1 MKISKQELWQRFQ
14 QYYTEFPDL
23 DLALDMSRMNFPDG
37 FFETMAP
44 RMQKAFS
51 DMAALE
57 RGEIANPD
65 EKRMVGHYWLRSP
78 ELAPTT
84 EIRDAIVNTV
94 NAIKAFAA
102 DVHEG
107 KIQGQQGRFRNLLI
121 IGIGGSALGPQ
132 FVAHALSHPKSDKM
146 KVFFFDNTDPDG
158 MDRVLAEL
166 EGKLGATLAIVISK
180 SGGTKETRNGMLE
193 AAQAYKAAGLD
204 FARHSVAVT
213 GSGSE
218 LDKLARE
225 NGWISIFPMWDWVGG
240 RTSELSA
247 VGLLPASLQGFDI
260 KGIIDGSNACDKVTR
275 INNVTENPSAM
286 LALAWYYSGNGKGSK
301 NMIILPYK
309 DRLELISKYLQQ
321 LIMESIGKEK
331 DLNGQVVNQGLSVF
345 GNKGATDQH
354 SYVQQLRDGTNN
366 FFVTFIQVLTDRQ
379 RKSQFIQDR
388 VTTGDYLNG
397 FFLGTRQALF
407 ENGRESITIT
417 VKEVSPFTIGVLIAI
432 FERAVG
438 FYASLI
444 GINAYHQPGVEA
456 GKKAAEEVI
465 NLQNKVES
473 LLESKKGTFL
483 SAQEIAVALNV
494 MDEVESVFKICQHLA
509 SSCNR
514 GIQMRPRPSVYEA
527 RFGCF

>member
-1 MKISKQELWQRFQ
+1 
-14 QYYTEFPDL
+14 
-23 DLALDMSRMNFPDG
+23 
-37 FFETMAP
+37 
-44 RMQKAFS
+44 
-51 DMAALE
+51 
-57 RGEIANPD
+57 
-65 EKRMVGHYWLRSP
+65 
-78 ELAPTT
+78 
-84 EIRDAIVNTV
+84 
-94 NAIKAFAA
+94 
-102 DVHEG
+102 
-107 KIQGQQGRFRNLLI
+107 
-121 IGIGGSALGPQ
+121 
-132 FVAHALSHPKSDKM
+132 
-146 KVFFFDNTDPDG
+146 
-158 MDRVLAEL
+158 
-166 EGKLGATLAIVISK
+166 
-180 SGGTKETRNGMLE
+180 
-193 AAQAYKAAGLD
+193 
-204 FARHSVAVT
+204 VAVT

-275 INNVTENPSAM
+275 INNVTENPSAL
-286 LALAWYYSGNGKGSK
+286 LALAWYCTGNGKGSK
-301 NMIILPYK
+301 DMIFLPYK

-321 LIMESIGKEK
+321 LVMESIGKEK
-331 DLNGQVVNQGLSVF
+331 DMNGQIVNQGLSVF

-379 RKSQFIQDR
+379 RKSKFTQER

-465 NLQNKVES
+465 ILQKKVES
-473 LLESKKGTFL
+473 LLETKKGTFL
-483 SAQEIAVALNV
+483 SAQEIAVYLNV

-527 RFGCF
+527 RFGCY